1 MAFNLD
7 NYTTVAERLRA
18 ALDKHEKDDIR
29 IITDLIHVERDK
41 ETGKPLQYICRTQIW
56 FGQTLKA
63 QDLAEE
69 MVGSSNVNRTSAL
82 ENCSTSSC
90 GRALALIGFMGT
102 DPITKKPIRPTR
114 EEMEKVARFET
125 QPETINKVVYTQEQ
139 NEMATEAIEQVLTIT
154 DLAELKLLY
163 TGAQQAGLLHVPV
176 NGKTLNTV
184 ISTKKKELEAK

>member
-29 IITDLIHVERDK
+29 IITDLIHVERD
-41 ETGKPLQYICRTQIW
+41 TAGKPLQYICRTQIW

-114 EEMEKVARFET
+114 EEMEKVARFEA
-125 QPETINKVVYTQEQ
+125 QPEVINKVVYTTEQ
-139 NEMATEAIEQVLTIT
+139 TEMAVEAIEQVEAIT
-154 DLAELKLLY
+154 DLNELKLLY

-184 ISTKKKELEAK
+184 ISNKKKSLEAK

>member
-41 ETGKPLQYICRTQIW
+41 DGKPLQYICRTQIW

-114 EEMEKVARFET
+114 EEMEKVARFEA
-125 QPETINKVVYTQEQ
+125 QPEVINKVVYTTEQ
-139 NEMATEAIEQVLTIT
+139 TEMAVEAIEQVEAIT
-154 DLAELKLLY
+154 DLNELKLLY

-176 NGKTLNTV
+176 NGKTLNTF
-184 ISTKKKELEAK
+184 ISNKKKSLEAK